1 MRDVCCVRTPKRAMG
16 AMGAIYGYG
25 IIGCGWVASA
35 HAWGVRVLYD
45 EGVRL
50 VAVADN
56 DVGRAKQ
63 LAGEFGVEAVYADY
77 GDLLARGDIDAVSV
91 CLPDWLHRDVTV
103 AAARAGKHV
112 LCEKPLAL
120 DLARADEMVRE
131 CEASGV
137 GLGLIMN
144 HRYFADNIR
153 AKWIVSDGALGR
165 VLFGSVVHASG
176 LTGNADGTSPW
187 RGRRGLAAGGVLST
201 QAIHFLDLL
210 LWFAGPVGAVKA
222 WTKTLVLGDEQD
234 HEDTAAIAL
243 RLQSGA
249 LATLVTSS
257 GSPIMDDF
265 TGTRIELHGSDGYLM
280 LEGDRLRLLQ
290 TRKDYAVPDV
300 KLPQVPAGAQEVIF
314 GVGHIYEIAD
324 FVKAV
329 REGREPP
336 VPGTDGRHL
345 MAVLDAAYTSA
356 RGSEEI
362 PVLEA
367 SSGYGRGDDT
377 DSLLYASSV

>member
-1 MRDVCCVRTPKRAMG
+1 MYVHLGTPGAQMEAMS
-16 AMGAIYGYG
+16 AIYGYG

-35 HAWGVRVLYD
+35 HAWGIRSLHD
-45 EGVRL
+45 DDVRL
-50 VAVADN
+50 VAVADK
-56 DVGRAKQ
+56 DLQRAEQ
-63 LAGEFGVEAVYADY
+63 LAGEFGIEVVYADY
-77 GDLLARGDIDAVSV
+77 RDLLARSDINAISV
-91 CLPDWLHRDVTV
+91 CLPDWLHREVTV

-120 DLARADEMVRE
+120 DLAGANEMVRE
-131 CEASGV
+131 CARSGV
-137 GLGLIMN
+137 ELGLIMN
-144 HRYFADNIR
+144 HRYFPDNIR
-153 AKWIVSDGALGR
+153 ARQIIGEGALGR
-165 VLFGSVVHASG
+165 PLFGSVIHASG
-176 LTGNADGTSPW
+176 LTGNANGTSPW

-222 WTKTLVLGDEQD
+222 WTKTLVLGDQQD

-265 TGTRIELHGSDGYLM
+265 TGTRIEVHGSDGYLM
-280 LEGDRLRLLQ
+280 LEGDRLRMLQ

-300 KLPQVPAGAQEVIF
+300 KLPQVPEGAQGVLF
-314 GVGHIYEIAD
+314 GVGHIYEVAD

-345 MAVLDAAYTSA
+345 MAVLDAAYASA

-362 PVLEA
+362 SISEA
-367 SSGYGRGDDT
+367 SSGYGTGGDT
-377 DSLLYASSV
+377 NSLLYTSLV

>member
-1 MRDVCCVRTPKRAMG
+1 MYVRLGTRGAQME

-35 HAWGVRVLYD
+35 HAWGIRSLHN

-50 VAVADN
+50 VAVADK
-56 DVGRAKQ
+56 DVRRAKQ
-63 LAGEFGVEAVYADY
+63 LAGEFGIEVVYADY
-77 GDLLARGDIDAVSV
+77 RDLLARGDINAISV

-120 DLARADEMVRE
+120 DLAGANEMVRE
-131 CEASGV
+131 CKRRGV
-137 GLGLIMN
+137 ELGLIMN
-144 HRYFADNIR
+144 HRYFPDNIR
-153 AKWIVSDGALGR
+153 ARQIIGEGTLGR
-165 VLFGSVVHASG
+165 ALFGSVIHASG

-210 LWFAGPVGAVKA
+210 LWFAGPVSAVKG
-222 WTKTLVLGDEQD
+222 WTETLVLGDQQD

-249 LATLVTSS
+249 LATLITSS

-265 TGTRIELHGSDGYLM
+265 TGTRIEVHGSDGYLM
-280 LEGDRLRLLQ
+280 MEGDRLRLIQ
-290 TRKDYAVPDV
+290 TRKHYAVPDV
-300 KLPQVPAGAQEVIF
+300 KLPQVPEGAQGVIF
-314 GVGHIYEIAD
+314 GVGHIYEVAD
-324 FVKAV
+324 FVRAV

-345 MAVLDAAYTSA
+345 MAVLDAAYASA
-356 RGSEEI
+356 RGSEESSI
-362 PVLEA
+362 PEA
-367 SSGYGRGDDT
+367 CSGYGRGGDT
-377 DSLLYASSV
+377 NSLLYASSV